1 MNFRQQPYRVTVGF
15 KNDGQIYGTETYTVL
30 AQDEDHAERK
40 ARTNAT
46 ASAYDDT
53 RLPDRSMII
62 MEVEALDNEERFAAA

>member
-1 MNFRQQPYRVTVGF
+1 MNFNQYPYRVTVGF
-15 KNDGQIYGTETYTVL
+15 KNDGRIYGTETYTVL
-30 AQDEDHAERK
+30 AKDEDHAEQK

-62 MEVEALDNEERFAAA
+62 MGVVNLSDKECSEAA